1 MTNIIEKY
9 KNYYKYNNTTIPF
22 DDTNIDYLNIKEM
35 IANGVKVIDKTL
47 DEAKEAKIA
56 QLKINF
62 DNASKKPF
70 ALNQVNQI
78 DKDGKIVGKV
88 NAFFNIQDASSLTDS
103 ANIILAGSLMKT
115 QAFLKLLCVAI
126 GKDFDA
132 IKTQVNALSDS
143 PNPEIASK
151 SNIPYTTKDAN
162 SKEIRVLLSF
172 QKIEEIF
179 GHVFNRVADKAKV
192 FNIIEQ
198 QILSAKTIEEVDK
211 IDINFQ

>member
-1 MTNIIEKY
+1 MILQKNENNQIFESAQLQENCIELTKLEAQA
-9 KNYYKYNNTTIPF
+9 
-22 DDTNIDYLNIKEM
+22 YLLQRTK
-35 IANGVKVIDKTL
+35 D
-47 DEAKEAKIA
+47 AKIA

-103 ANIILAGSLMKT
+103 ANIVFAGSIMKT

-132 IKTQVNALSDS
+132 IKNQVNALSD
-143 PNPEIASK
+143 NPTTASIA
-151 SNIPYTTKDAN
+151 NIPYTTKDIDG
-162 SKEIRVLLSF
+162 KEIRVLLSF

-198 QILSAKTIEEVDK
+198 QILSVKTIEEVDK

>member
-1 MTNIIEKY
+1 MLYKQKQTDGSFTYFESDLQFDVDVATKATEAEEK
-9 KNYYKYNNTTIPF
+9 
-22 DDTNIDYLNIKEM
+22 DYFFQK
-35 IANGVKVIDKTL
+35 
-47 DEAKEAKIA
+47 AKQTKIA
-56 QLKINF
+56 HLKINF
-62 DNASKKPF
+62 DIASKKPF

-78 DKDGKIVGKV
+78 NKDGKIVGKV

-103 ANIILAGSLMKT
+103 ANIIFAGSIMKT

-132 IKTQVNALSDS
+132 IKNQVNALSD
-143 PNPEIASK
+143 NPTTASIA
-151 SNIPYTTKDAN
+151 NIPYTTKDIDG
-162 SKEIRVLLSF
+162 KEIRVLLSF

-179 GHVFNRVADKAKV
+179 GHVFSRVADKAKV

-198 QILSAKTIEEVDK
+198 QILSTKTIEEVDK